1 MGRGHQTQWLNT
13 GTNLIIHEFGCEW
26 VIILT
31 STEVQ
36 HITTVHTKGLISI
49 LLPFLQGHT
58 ARSNTE
64 RGQDHTPRSYT
75 KPVQGYTARP
85 NTEPVQGHITRSNT
99 EPVQGHSGRQN
110 TEPVQGHSARPNTEP
125 VQGHSARSNPEPVQ
139 AHSVSSN
146 TEPVQGH
153 SVRSNPEP
161 VHFNNPSAITRPS
174 VACIHNIW
182 NSRPAKKR
190 GKQILNLIKVAFY
203 WQWLSYSVHVSRSV
217 VPI

>member
-36 HITTVHTKGLISI
+36 HITTVHAKGLISI

-75 KPVQGYTARP
+75 KPVQGYTVRTY
-85 NTEPVQGHITRSNT
+85 TEPVQGHITRL
-99 EPVQGHSGRQN
+99 N

-125 VQGHSARSNPEPVQ
+125 VQGHSVRPNTEPVQ
-139 AHSVSSN
+139 AHSVRSN

-190 GKQILNLIKVAFY
+190 GKQILNQIKVAFY